1 MDVVCVARS
10 DGARGRLS
18 RRAGKSL
25 AQLALPQPLY
35 LHILHLPTAAG
46 HRRSAALPADFH

>member
-18 RRAGKSL
+18 RRAGKSR